1 MCAVQASLQTGR
13 LLRVGMHGMSHDLL
27 DLPHHRTRTLVNH
40 IMTSSC
46 CLGDESTFTLCH
58 RISAEYQAYNNNM
71 YY

>member
-1 MCAVQASLQTGR
+1 
-13 LLRVGMHGMSHDLL
+13 MHGMSHDLL
-27 DLPHHRTRTLVNH
+27 DLPHHRTRTLDNH